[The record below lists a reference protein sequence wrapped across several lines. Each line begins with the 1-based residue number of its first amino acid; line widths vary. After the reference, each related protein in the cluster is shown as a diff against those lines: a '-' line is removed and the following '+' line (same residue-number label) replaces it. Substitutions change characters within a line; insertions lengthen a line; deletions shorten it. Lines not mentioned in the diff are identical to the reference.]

1 MTKQKNAAILLS
13 GGVGCRIGGDV
24 PKQYL
29 RIGPYRIITYT
40 LQKLLKIPSICTIVI
55 VADAAWKKE
64 ILSDLEIALPPQE
77 KAQMQRIRFTLP
89 GQNRQ
94 LSIYHGLLE
103 LKDLLAEDA
112 AVLVHDAVR
121 PFASEQLLAAC
132 LQICD
137 HADGAMPVLSMKDT
151 VYYSA
156 DGQQVSELL
165 EREKIYAGQAPEA
178 FRFGP
183 YFRAN
188 EALLPDRILSI
199 HGSTEP
205 AILAGMQIRMIPG
218 EESNFKITT
227 PEDLSRCQSLMA

>member
-13 GGVGCRIGGDV
+13 GGVGSRIGGDV

-55 VADAAWKKE
+55 VADAAWQKE
-64 ILSDLEIALPPQE
+64 ILSDLEIALPPRE
-77 KAQMQRIRFTLP
+77 KAQMQRIRFALP

-94 LSIYHGLLE
+94 LSIYHALLE

-121 PFASEQLLAAC
+121 PFASEQLLTAC
-132 LQICD
+132 LQACVR
-137 HADGAMPVLSMKDT
+137 ADGAMPVLPMKDT

-156 DGQQVSELL
+156 DGQRVSELL

>member
-121 PFASEQLLAAC
+121 PFASEQLLTAC
-132 LQICD
+132 LQACVQ
-137 HADGAMPVLSMKDT
+137 ADGAMPVLPMKDT